1 MEALSG
7 ASGGSAAGA
16 ASASRGASVAQTG
29 PASRPPAG
37 PHHHG
42 AGRDGHNG
50 HGGHGHGHVP
60 DIDDDGV
67 ISTGRKL
74 PPAAARAVADLF
86 TLTLLSAADG
96 SLVALAAAGR
106 LESLGG
112 ALTVGLLVVAG
123 AGSWLAA
130 RSAFAGRRRTGH
142 DWFLLGSLGVL
153 TLAATA
159 GSAWLGVTL
168 GQAVTLHVVP
178 KAAGIALLAIAA
190 EVAGLRVPRPARVPL
205 AIHVLALAGLV
216 EVALA
221 WKA

>member
-7 ASGGSAAGA
+7 SSGASGADKGQVG
-16 ASASRGASVAQTG
+16 RAQLG
-29 PASRPPAG
+29 PASRPPPG
-37 PHHHG
+37 PHGHG
-42 AGRDGHNG
+42 EG
-50 HGGHGHGHVP
+50 HGGHGGHGGHVGHGHDRFP
-60 DIDDDGV
+60 DVDDDGV

-86 TLTLLSAADG
+86 TLTLLSAVDG
-96 SLVALAAAGR
+96 SLVALAVAGR

-123 AGSWLAA
+123 AGAWLAA

-142 DWFLLGSLGVL
+142 DWFLLGGLGVL

-159 GSAWLGVTL
+159 GSVWLGVTL

-178 KAAGIALLAIAA
+178 KAAGIALFAVAA
-190 EVAGLRVPRPARVPL
+190 EVAGLRVPRPAHVPL
-205 AIHVLALAGLV
+205 AVHVLALAGLA

-221 WKA
+221 WRA